1 MAVALRERV
10 GDKSKR
16 TRRQIIDGALRA
28 LSDRG
33 VAATTTRDIAAQAD
47 VRLATLHYHF
57 DSKSALLLAV
67 LEHLID
73 DTMTTMRAEASAS
86 ADIAGCIRETLRAGW
101 HYIIRTRDLQ
111 IVQYELTLY
120 ALRQDDAAGLAAY
133 QYDAYVKLYLDIL
146 RDVADRTGEIDAAGC
161 ATVARFMLS
170 GIDGLLL
177 QELAKPSRTR
187 SAQGIE
193 ALIIAA
199 QALAGN
205 LESER
210 KPSRRKK
217 TPA

>member
-10 GDKSKR
+10 GDKSAR
-16 TRRQIIDGALRA
+16 TRRQIIDGALLA
-28 LSDRG
+28 LGDGG
-33 VAATTTRDIAAQAD
+33 VAATTTRDIAAKAD

-73 DTMTTMRAEASAS
+73 DSTTAMRAETGSS
-86 ADIAGCIRETLRAGW
+86 TDVADCISETLRAGW
-101 HYIIRTRDLQ
+101 RHLTRTRDLQ

-120 ALRQDDAAGLAAY
+120 ALRQEDAAGLAAY

-146 RDVADRTGEIDAAGC
+146 RSVADRTGELDAAGC
-161 ATVARFMLS
+161 AAVARFMLS

-193 ALIIAA
+193 ALIVAA
-199 QALAGN
+199 QALAGS
-205 LESER
+205 LQGAR
-210 KPSRRKK
+210 KPARRKK
-217 TPA
+217 VAA